1 MNKVFGFFFL
11 SEPTKSLQGEMSKL
25 DWKKTLRMGL
35 MLALGGAITAVADYV
50 SLHLSGWEFGA
61 YKPFIVPVITMI
73 LEALRRWATNNRV
86 E

>member
-1 MNKVFGFFFL
+1 MNAIFEFFFH
-11 SEPTKSLQGEMSKL
+11 SEPTTSATGEMTKL

-50 SLHLSGWEFGA
+50 SAHLAGWEFGA
-61 YKPFIVPVITMI
+61 YKPFIVPVITMA